1 MEVQVNPLHK
11 QISHLAEEELVSF
24 TLSGREENNY
34 KSVTKKRICFLID
47 VSGSMQKYSKLIE
60 QTLDLYLK
68 RLREEDEICIILFS
82 NVSCVVCKLNACSEK
97 LIEEVRARLKAI
109 KFEKES
115 NLSNA
120 LLASLTFNNVDHFIV
135 LTDNCIN
142 GGILDTDNINKLLK
156 IKGVKDPYHTIIFGT
171 NSELII
177 NNGKSFAVKNLDDI
191 QNSFLQI
198 IGNLQILQY
207 QNVSLTLQSENCAF
221 EFDSKIVK
229 SIMIDDV
236 YAGKE
241 IKNLITVL
249 FLQKQEIYE
258 FSYAVRAC
266 SIETGEDVLVQ
277 DHITLAR
284 GDDQTVDKTV
294 LKMINKPEKKYQTD
308 LKAEEDEEY
317 FPDSIFKT
325 SPHMVLG
332 ISPIKK

>member
-24 TLSGREENNY
+24 SISGQEEDIY
-34 KSVTKKRICFLID
+34 KSVTKKKICFLID
-47 VSGSMQKYSKLIE
+47 VSGSMKQYSNLINE
-60 QTLDLYLK
+60 TIDLYLK
-68 RLREEDEICIILFS
+68 RLRNEDEISIVLFS
-82 NVSCVVCKLNACSEK
+82 NVSCVVCKFNACSEK
-97 LIEEVRARLKAI
+97 LIEEVKGRLQTI
-109 KFEKES
+109 QYDKES

-120 LLASLTFNNVDHFIV
+120 LLASLSFDKVDHFIV

-142 GGILDTDNINKLLK
+142 GGILDIDNINKLLK
-156 IKGVKDPYHTIIFGT
+156 MKEVEDPYHTIIFGT
-171 NSELII
+171 NTPLII
-177 NNGKSFAVKNLDDI
+177 NNGKSFSIKNVDDI

-198 IGNLQILQY
+198 VGNLQFLQY
-207 QNVSLTLQSENCAF
+207 QNVSLTLQSEDCAF

-229 SIMIDDV
+229 SMMIDDV
-236 YAGKE
+236 YAGKQ
-241 IKNLITVL
+241 IKKLITVL
-249 FLQKQEIYE
+249 FLQKQDKYE

-266 SIETGEDVLVQ
+266 SIVTGEDLLLQ
-277 DHITLAR
+277 DHITLKR

-294 LKMINKPEKKYQTD
+294 FNMINKPQKKYQND